1 MQGNAVGEWDLGGVL
16 DDMIAACWGVGLLR
30 LSQRQCGLVEDS
42 HLLAFQCVFH
52 VCVRVRSEPVSRRCL
67 VAELWWGG
75 FSRGAARR
83 GSGFS
88 LWRVA

>member
-16 DDMIAACWGVGLLR
+16 DAMIAACWGVGLLR

-52 VCVRVRSEPVSRRCL
+52 CVCAGPFRASEPEVPGGGAL
-67 VAELWWGG
+67 VGWV
-75 FSRGAARR
+75 F
-83 GSGFS
+83 
-88 LWRVA
+88 